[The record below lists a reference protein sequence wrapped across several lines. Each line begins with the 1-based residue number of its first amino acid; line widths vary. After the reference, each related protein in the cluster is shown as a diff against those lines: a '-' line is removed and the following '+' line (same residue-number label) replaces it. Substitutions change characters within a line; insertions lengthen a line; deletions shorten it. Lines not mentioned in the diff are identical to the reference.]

1 MVDKI
6 NEALDMTIAKLVKKN
21 EEACVKV
28 HCKKWA
34 VDELIKVVASKIDDI
49 ENSVYRSVRK
59 RIDTMKL
66 LRNMDTKLKAQ
77 FQRKVHALIAVIG
90 NQMKA
95 VTEGLP

>member
-49 ENSVYRSVRK
+49 ENSVLSSVGNK
-59 RIDTMKL
+59 IDTMEL
-66 LRNMDTKLKAQ
+66 LSNMDTKSKAK
-77 FQRKVHALIAVIG
+77 FQRKVQGLIAVIG